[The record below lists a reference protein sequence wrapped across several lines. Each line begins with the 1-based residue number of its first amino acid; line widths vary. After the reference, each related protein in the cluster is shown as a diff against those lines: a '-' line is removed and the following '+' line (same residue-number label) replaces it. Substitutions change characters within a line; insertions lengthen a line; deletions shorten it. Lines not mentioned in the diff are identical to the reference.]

1 MSTPL
6 PTRVGKYEILD
17 RIAIGGMAEL
27 YKARIVGEAG
37 FEKLVAIK
45 RILPHLAQDAGYLE
59 MFLDE
64 ARLCARLEHP
74 NIVHVHELGTEN
86 GTPFIAMQYVEGID
100 VLDLLRECVRTGRR
114 IPPVLAAFICR
125 QILDALDYAHTL
137 RDASG
142 RPQRVVHRDVSPGN
156 VLVSWR
162 GDVKLTDFGI
172 ARASEHRH
180 RTESGLLKGKYGY
193 MSPEQVMGA
202 DLDGRSD
209 LFSIGVVLAEMVM
222 ARRLFSAPRELDAL
236 VMVRDAR
243 LDRLHAHATAFP
255 LPLRVLLIR
264 ALQKRPDDRWDSARD
279 FRGALDEWLGTVSP
293 RVGPA
298 ELAEF
303 IGEVLDA
310 PDAPEASSPVVAAP
324 APASVPASVPLTT
337 PRPPP
342 ASPTATTEHRRARRA
357 FITGDGLA
365 VPSFIGGNHKDSSIL
380 VEDSD
385 LAGEASAPHHAP
397 TERGRLAETPMVAL
411 LYRLAR
417 AASTGLLICNHPS
430 GVIKEA
436 YFESGHPMFVNST
449 DPRERLGQFLIAEGV
464 ITAAELERAIA
475 AAPQYEG
482 RLSDALVGLEL
493 VSPLD
498 AYRQL
503 AKQVGNKLIAACAWP
518 DGVYAWI
525 PGEANPWKARPL
537 HLDSFRIIGAGATQ
551 LDLAMAEAWAARNAH
566 ATLGSVGVGDAELD
580 RFGLGEAL
588 RRVHAMLEH
597 GATLAELLT
606 LPKSIDG
613 RSNLLRLLYLLVH
626 TGHARLTARPTK
638 A

>member
-1 MSTPL
+1 VSTPL

-45 RILPHLAQDAGYLE
+45 RILPHLAQDAGYVE

-74 NIVHVHELGTEN
+74 NIVAAYELGTD
-86 GTPFIAMQYVEGID
+86 GGAPFIAMQYVEGID
-100 VLDLLRECVRTGRR
+100 VLDLLRECVRTGKR
-114 IPPVLAAFICR
+114 IPPGLAAFICR
-125 QILDALDYAHTL
+125 QVLDALDYAHTL
-137 RDASG
+137 RDAAG
-142 RPQRVVHRDVSPGN
+142 RPQHVVHRDVSPGN

-202 DLDGRSD
+202 ELDGRSD
-209 LFSIGVVLAEMVM
+209 LFSVGVVLAEMVM

-255 LPLRVLLIR
+255 LPLRVALIR
-264 ALQKRPDDRWDSARD
+264 ALQKRPDDRWHSARD
-279 FRGALDEWLGTVSP
+279 FRAALDEWLATLAP

-303 IGEVLDA
+303 IGQVLDA
-310 PDAPEASSPVVAAP
+310 PDLPGSASGSVPVVAPAAAEPGAP
-324 APASVPASVPLTT
+324 VT

-342 ASPTATTEHRRARRA
+342 AAATTAAHRSSRRA
-357 FITGDGLA
+357 FITGDSHA
-365 VPSFIGGNHKDSSIL
+365 VPQPIGAEPSTSIII
-380 VEDSD
+380 EDSD

-417 AASTGLLICNHPS
+417 AGSTGLLICNHPS

-436 YFESGHPMFVNST
+436 WFEGGQPMYVNST
-449 DPRERLGQFLIAEGV
+449 DPRERLGQFLIAEGI
-464 ITAAELERAIA
+464 ITAAELEQAIA
-475 AAPQYEG
+475 AAPGYGG
-482 RLSDALVGLEL
+482 RLSDALVGLHL

-537 HLDSFRIIGAGATQ
+537 HLDPFRIIGAGCTQ
-551 LDLAMAEAWAARNAH
+551 LDLPMVDAWAARNAH
-566 ATLGSVGVGDAELD
+566 TTVTAVGAAPDDLE

-588 RRVHAMLEH
+588 RRVHGLLAH
-597 GATLAELLT
+597 GATLAELLAQ
-606 LPKSIDG
+606 PRSIDG
-613 RSNLLRLLYLLVH
+613 RANLLRLLYLLVH
-626 TGHARLTARPTK
+626 TGHARLGAAP
-638 A
+638 AS